1 MRRSALREKSFRLG
15 KQVVDIC
22 RHLKYVNAEYT
33 LYRQLLK
40 SGTAIGTM
48 VREAEYSQSNA
59 DFVNK
64 LSIAL
69 KEANETEYW
78 VDLLFVTSCC
88 EESAIDPAKQT
99 LTEIIKIL
107 VASINTSK
115 STMLKQVPPGS

>member
-22 RHLKYVNAEYT
+22 RYLKYVNAEYT

-40 SGTAIGTM
+40 SGTAIGAM

-115 STMLKQVPPGS
+115 SDMHRQDRI

>member
-1 MRRSALREKSFRLG
+1 MRDSVLRAKSFQFG

-22 RHLKYVNAEYT
+22 RHLKHVNAEYI

-40 SGTAIGTM
+40 SGTAIGAM
-48 VREAEYSQSNA
+48 VREAEYAQSRA

-78 VDLLFVTSCC
+78 VDLLLATSCC
-88 EESAIDPAKQT
+88 EESVIDAAKQT
-99 LTEIIKIL
+99 LTEIIRML
-107 VASINTSK
+107 VASIKTSK
-115 STMLKQVPPGS
+115 STILKKDRI

>member
-1 MRRSALREKSFRLG
+1 MIKSTLKEKSFQFG
-15 KQVVDIC
+15 EQVVEIC
-22 RHLKYVNAEYT
+22 RHLKTANAEYA

-48 VREAEYSQSNA
+48 VREAEYAQSKA

-99 LTEIIKIL
+99 LTEILKIL
-107 VASINTSK
+107 VALINTSK
-115 STMLKQVPPGS
+115 STMLKQERI